1 MKNLI
6 FRKNIIAKKKAGG
19 AMIVLMLVF
28 FVIFILAFGSGYLV
42 FMNTSKSVDV
52 SNGIKARYAALA
64 GKDRAL
70 YEAIKNNYD
79 FAGNCSS
86 NIFQKT
92 LADGS
97 SYIISCV
104 DNSGDKSFF
113 STGKYKNVEISLE
126 IDCINIEKECS
137 DSCKTGSICG
147 GGKLLKTDTY
157 ALSISPSGCDA
168 SGANCSN
175 TFSTADTVN
184 FQWDTTVPDPFVC
197 GNTLSDS
204 RDSQQY
210 STVQIGTQCWFAE
223 NLAYLPSVQT
233 NANFVSYGNAATPAY
248 GVYGYTGTDVATAKA
263 TANYQTYGVLYNWY
277 AAVATSST
285 TGTEGL
291 QGACPT
297 GWHIPTSAEQT
308 TLYNTINNNVI
319 YRCNGTN
326 GAIGKAVSSASG
338 WTSDSNVCAIGNNQ
352 QTNNSTGFNV
362 LPAGDRDS
370 DNGTFG
376 YLGTFTNF
384 WSSSFSGSNVSTYYL
399 YYVLNG
405 FYSTTDSPVRGLSVR
420 CIKDSSSGGTIAYK
434 GASNVD
440 NGKTNI
446 TTLVPQTNTYLE
458 AAKYCDDLVANGYS
472 DWYLPATNEL
482 AALRS
487 DSAFSYFNLQSVSG
501 DDYWVS
507 TEQGS
512 TTPTMA
518 GYIKMSTGV
527 ASNADKGS
535 EFKVRCVRKDTS
547 CSSKTI
553 CGSACDYGG
562 EEYETIQ
569 IGSQCWFKRNL
580 NIGTMINS
588 NVAQSNN
595 STIEKYC
602 YINNSSNC
610 ATYGGLYQWNEAM
623 QYLTSDGAQG
633 LCPSGWHLPKD
644 SDWTNLTN
652 YLSANS
658 QYWCSATSVYLAKS
672 LSSVSGWNASAS
684 SCMPGNLPENNN
696 STGFS
701 AIPGGYF
708 YGSGWGNL
716 GVENYLWTSTT
727 DSANAWWRSIGNSNQ
742 RVSRLSVAKNYAL
755 TIRCLKD

>member
-70 YEAIKNNYD
+70 YEAMKNNYD

-92 LADGS
+92 LTDGS

-104 DNSGDKSFF
+104 NNSGSKSFF

-137 DSCKTGSICG
+137 ESCKTGSICG

-157 ALSISPSGCDA
+157 ALSVSPSGCDA
-168 SGANCSN
+168 NGANCSN
-175 TFSTADTVN
+175 AFATADTAT
-184 FQWDTTVPDPFVC
+184 FQWDTTVPDTFEC
-197 GNTLSDS
+197 GT
-204 RDSQQY
+204 
-210 STVQIGTQCWFAE
+210 STVDYGGQIYNTVKIGTQCWFKQ
-223 NLAYLPSVQT
+223 NLNIGATLLVGYDQINNSVSEKYCYNSVAGNCNT
-233 NANFVSYGNAATPAY
+233 YGGLYFY
-248 GVYGYTGTDVATAKA
+248 GEAMQY
-263 TANYQTYGVLYNWY
+263 NYQDG
-277 AAVATSST
+277 AQ
-285 TGTEGL
+285 GL
-291 QGACPT
+291 CPS
-297 GWHIPTSAEQT
+297 GWHIPTLAE
-308 TLYNTINNNVI
+308 
-319 YRCNGTN
+319 
-326 GAIGKAVSSASG
+326 
-338 WTSDSNVCAIGNNQ
+338 W
-352 QTNNSTGFNV
+352 NV
-362 LPAGDRDS
+362 LATSVPVMCPAYQYAFSLKTSAFGDS
-370 DNGTFG
+370 SPNCSGMTVLPSGFVTTSYQSYYMGSSGGFWISNGQVYLLNSGQGTASIYNASTF
-376 YLGTFTNF
+376 
-384 WSSSFSGSNVSTYYL
+384 SFLAASA
-399 YYVLNG
+399 
-405 FYSTTDSPVRGLSVR
+405 R
-420 CIKDSSSGGTIAYK
+420 CIKDSSGSGSITYK
-434 GASNVD
+434 GASSIT

-446 TTLVPQTNTYLE
+446 TTVAPQTNTYLE
-458 AAKYCDDLVANGYS
+458 SAKYCDDLVANGYS

-527 ASNADKGS
+527 ASNIDKGS

-553 CGSACDYGG
+553 CGSTCDYGG

-580 NIGTMINS
+580 NIGSMINS
-588 NVAQSNN
+588 SVTQSNN

-623 QYLTSDGAQG
+623 QYSTSDGAQG

-658 QYWCSATSVYLAKS
+658 QHWCSATSVYLAKS
-672 LSSVSGWNASAS
+672 LSSVSGWNASGS
-684 SCMPGNLPENNN
+684 SCMPGNLPANNN

-742 RVSRLSVAKNYAL
+742 RVSRSSVAKNYAL